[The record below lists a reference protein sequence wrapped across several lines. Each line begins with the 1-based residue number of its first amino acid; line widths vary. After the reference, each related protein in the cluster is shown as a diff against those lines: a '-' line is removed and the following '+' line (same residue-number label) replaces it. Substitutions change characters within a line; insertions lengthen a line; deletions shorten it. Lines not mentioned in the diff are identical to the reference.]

1 MEGYPLQGYQ
11 APDYFNST
19 CSTIDYTDITTVNDT
34 TIMNTI
40 SPIKTDSYPTMVHL
54 KEDLINLL
62 KSGEPQGEIEP
73 DEMEF
78 LNQVSDTFIEFMKR
92 FEIQKER
99 LNQAETEMKDKI
111 KETKQNI
118 HTLETFINFL
128 QTLTLDRDQTEPIV
142 SQLIQV
148 TQSLEMKQSID
159 QAKQR
164 FIQQK
169 RLFSKYLS
177 IVKLINQ
184 MNTGSTCS
192 ICLCDNVSVYFDPC
206 GHTCCS
212 ECVEK
217 NKTNRCPLCRKDII
231 QTRKLYFS

>member
-1 MEGYPLQGYQ
+1 MDKFKRG
-11 APDYFNST
+11 FNKS
-19 CSTIDYTDITTVNDT
+19 
-34 TIMNTI
+34 
-40 SPIKTDSYPTMVHL
+40 IKIGRTP
-54 KEDLINLL
+54 
-62 KSGEPQGEIEP
+62 GEIEP

-169 RLFSKYLS
+169 RLFSKNLS

-192 ICLCDNVSVYFDPC
+192 ICLCDNVSVYF
-206 GHTCCS
+206 
-212 ECVEK
+212 
-217 NKTNRCPLCRKDII
+217 
-231 QTRKLYFS
+231 